1 MPKFVEGN
9 LTGEGLK
16 IGIVVARFNDFFSG
30 RLLEGALDAL
40 VRHGVADS
48 HITVVRVPGAFEIP
62 LAASRMAGSGQHH
75 AIITLGVIV
84 RGETP
89 HFEYVSAEAA
99 KGVAQVS
106 LKSGVPVIFGV
117 VTADTLEQAVERSGS
132 KAGNKGFE
140 AAEAAIEMANLSRL
154 LDQHVEG

>member
-48 HITVVRVPGAFEIP
+48 HITVARVPGAFEIP